1 MSASTAPSTRPEVA
15 PGSVLLIERKGYT
28 NDVFTHRHQVIADEP
43 VEVIGAADEGPAPFE
58 LLLASLGACTNMT
71 LRMYATRKQLPLDGI
86 RTLLS
91 RRALD
96 DNASSG
102 GMQIDRQ
109 VELIGAK
116 LTAEQRAR
124 LLEIAQKCPVH
135 RALTNPIAISTAELK
150 TQE

>member
-1 MSASTAPSTRPEVA
+1 MSTTSSVSASRPEVA
-15 PGSVLLIERKGYT
+15 PGSVLLIERKGFT

-91 RRALD
+91 RRAMD
-96 DNASSG
+96 DASSG
-102 GMQIDRQ
+102 GMQIDRK
-109 VELIGAK
+109 VELIGPL
-116 LTAEQRAR
+116 LTPEHRAR

-135 RALTNPIAISTAELK
+135 RALTNPIAIATTEK
-150 TQE
+150 N